1 MAFDMIDGVRKWLEQ
16 DGGIFLRSTGIK
28 NGDIVLDF
36 GCGEGNYVIP
46 ASKAVGGKG
55 KIYALDKDSDALN
68 NLKKLIQQYNIK
80 NVHLLNENSKIPLG
94 NNSIDVVLCYDV
106 IHYGNR
112 KERIAIYNEVN
123 RVLDEQGLFSV
134 YPKHNREDYPLMEL
148 ADIDLESVIKEIEK
162 SRFIIEQK
170 LLKTLLHDD
179 YYNEGYVLNFRKC

>member
-1 MAFDMIDGVRKWLEQ
+1 M
-16 DGGIFLRSTGIK
+16 
-28 NGDIVLDF
+28 
-36 GCGEGNYVIP
+36 
-46 ASKAVGGKG
+46 
-55 KIYALDKDSDALN
+55 N

-148 ADIDLESVIKEIEK
+148 ADIDLKSVIKEIEK

>member
-1 MAFDMIDGVRKWLEQ
+1 MAFNMIDGVRKWLEQ
-16 DGGIFLRSTGIK
+16 DGGIFLRSIGIK

-55 KIYALDKDSDALN
+55 KIYALDKDSNALN

-148 ADIDLESVIKEIEK
+148 ADIDLKSVIKEIEK